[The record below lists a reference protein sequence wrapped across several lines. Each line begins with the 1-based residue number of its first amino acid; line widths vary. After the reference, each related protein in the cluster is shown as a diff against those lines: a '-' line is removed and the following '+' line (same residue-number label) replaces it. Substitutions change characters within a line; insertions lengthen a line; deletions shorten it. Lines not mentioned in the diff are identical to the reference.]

1 LAVPAAATA
10 LPPSTPTSSD
20 VRAAGV
26 TRFGR
31 LQNLIYVQTDGAF
44 ILMNFERA
52 NKIHSLAS
60 LPATTLN
67 QDEDMPG
74 MQ

>member
-1 LAVPAAATA
+1 M
-10 LPPSTPTSSD
+10 
-20 VRAAGV
+20 
-26 TRFGR
+26 
-31 LQNLIYVQTDGAF
+31 QTDRAF
-44 ILMNFERA
+44 IPMNFDRA